1 MFEIY
6 LCRHMICIHDC
17 AHDEQG
23 YFPYAI
29 QVSVYTTFE
38 EIGAFE
44 HCSDEKKKGA
54 FFLEIV

>member
-1 MFEIY
+1 MFEIHRR
-6 LCRHMICIHDC
+6 RHIIVIYHC

-38 EIGAFE
+38 DIGAVE
-44 HCSDEKKKGA
+44 NCSDEKKKGA